1 MNARELREEFHRR
14 KCVYEGAL
22 LTFSGMN
29 GYDVYNCSIPFEWQG
44 KRYLFG
50 RVERREDFANSV
62 TFLLMET
69 GKDHYVPVEGA
80 VVYPIEDPHVA
91 MIRDE
96 IILGGTHVRK
106 RRNQIDTLYGYYYR
120 GRDLRFL
127 SHFTCGPANMKD
139 IRLVELSDGRVGV
152 FTRPRGK
159 RIAEL
164 YGSEAVVGFAILNS
178 IDELDDTIVDKARV
192 IDGLFSE
199 GEWGGCNQCYLLKD
213 GRIGVIGHRCYKQPT
228 PQVVLQVYVN
238 ISFIFD
244 PATFSVSDMQ
254 VIGDKDSYPPT
265 PHMLPYLADCAFTS
279 GIEMRPDGKA
289 DLYSGLGDVTQGRIV
304 IDSPFG
310 DLLK

>member
-50 RVERREDFANSV
+50 PVERREDFANSV

-120 GRDLRFL
+120 GRV
-127 SHFTCGPANMKD
+127 
-139 IRLVELSDGRVGV
+139 RLVR
-152 FTRPRGK
+152 
-159 RIAEL
+159 
-164 YGSEAVVGFAILNS
+164 
-178 IDELDDTIVDKARV
+178 
-192 IDGLFSE
+192 
-199 GEWGGCNQCYLLKD
+199 
-213 GRIGVIGHRCYKQPT
+213 
-228 PQVVLQVYVN
+228 
-238 ISFIFD
+238 
-244 PATFSVSDMQ
+244 
-254 VIGDKDSYPPT
+254 
-265 PHMLPYLADCAFTS
+265 
-279 GIEMRPDGKA
+279 
-289 DLYSGLGDVTQGRIV
+289 
-304 IDSPFG
+304 
-310 DLLK
+310 